1 MVKNYPKN
9 YNAVISITALS
20 FYQEIIIIKKT
31 QFNVSL
37 WKSILKPEIR
47 INIWI
52 NWVCGDICALFVK
65 LRVKDDRRILKFI
78 HTGRKLLGCVSLLLW
93 NQTSQVDT
101 HGYWAS
107 PWLFFICTFQNFLT
121 FHYVAQT
128 WTESSVNLA
137 LAYFLSPLSPTHL
150 IPPRS
155 NSFEWF
161 ERPTS

>member
-1 MVKNYPKN
+1 M
-9 YNAVISITALS
+9 
-20 FYQEIIIIKKT
+20 
-31 QFNVSL
+31 SL

-78 HTGRKLLGCVSLLLW
+78 HTGRKLFCCVSLLLW

-101 HGYWAS
+101 HGCWAS

-128 WTESSVNLA
+128 GTESSVNLA
-137 LAYFLSPLSPTHL
+137 LAYFLSPPLPHPPHPTKEQQVWVIWKTYVLAYFLSLWWGTMTKGTL
-150 IPPRS
+150 R
-155 NSFEWF
+155 E
-161 ERPTS
+161 ERVCFSL